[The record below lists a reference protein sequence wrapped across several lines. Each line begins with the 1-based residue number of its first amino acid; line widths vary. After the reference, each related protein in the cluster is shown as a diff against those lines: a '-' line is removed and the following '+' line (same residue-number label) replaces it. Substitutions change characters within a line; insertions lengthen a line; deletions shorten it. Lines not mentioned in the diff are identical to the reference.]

1 MELFDCIEWNI
12 GREIKNSELF
22 EKSFKYQPVT
32 IFYITGM
39 VSMAAGCNTYEPW
52 SAIVIGFIAGFV
64 YIGLHK
70 SMLKCLF
77 DDPLDA
83 VAVHVGGGTLG
94 N

>member
-1 MELFDCIEWNI
+1 
-12 GREIKNSELF
+12 
-22 EKSFKYQPVT
+22 
-32 IFYITGM
+32 M
-39 VSMAAGCNTYEPW
+39 VSMCAGCNTYESW
-52 SAIVIGFIAGFV
+52 SAVVIGIIAGFV

-70 SMLKCLF
+70 AMLKCHF